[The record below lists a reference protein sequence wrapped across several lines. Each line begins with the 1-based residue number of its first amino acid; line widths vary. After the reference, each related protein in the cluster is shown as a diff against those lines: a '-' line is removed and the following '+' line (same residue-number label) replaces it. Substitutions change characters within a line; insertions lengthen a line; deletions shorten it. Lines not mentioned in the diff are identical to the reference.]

1 MAEWGRKEYSK
12 AWPSRTPVWTW
23 TAFCFTLP
31 VLRRDA
37 DAGVR
42 AELDG
47 GGAAVPVGLP
57 EERSAGQSVGDGAVK
72 YTLLEAVVGQVRVRR
87 SGS

>member
-1 MAEWGRKEYSK
+1 MGTQGVQQGMAEPEAGVDVGSDLR
-12 AWPSRTPVWTW
+12 VV
-23 TAFCFTLP
+23 P

-37 DAGVR
+37 DARIR

-57 EERSAGQSVGDGAVK
+57 EERGAGQSVGDFG
-72 YTLLEAVVGQVRVRR
+72 G
-87 SGS
+87 

>member
-12 AWPSRTPVWTW
+12 KWPSRTPVWTW
-23 TAFCFTLP
+23 TAIFADVR

-37 DAGVR
+37 DARVR

-57 EERSAGQSVGDGAVK
+57 EERSAGQGIGDGG
-72 YTLLEAVVGQVRVRR
+72 EQVHVAGGGGRRRV
-87 SGS
+87 SGL